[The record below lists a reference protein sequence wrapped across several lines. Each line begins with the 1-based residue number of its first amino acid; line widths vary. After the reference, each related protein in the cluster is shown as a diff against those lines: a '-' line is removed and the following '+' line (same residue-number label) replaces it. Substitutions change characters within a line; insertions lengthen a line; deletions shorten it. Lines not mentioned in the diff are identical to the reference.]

1 MGGGREEMSKAK
13 EFVDFTTL
21 KQLPHPDFVLVVTV
35 DQWGLLAV

>member
-21 KQLPHPDFVLVVTV
+21 KQFSHPDFVLVVTV